1 MGKKSRRSKF
11 GVCDA
16 VYGADGTKQDDE
28 APDDEATFV
37 AARSALRAFDAARV
51 LKILSDDLVR
61 AGNAVALVKLAWSL
75 DKSRGKE
82 GAVFADG
89 GLLSAVWIGISQFTR
104 KQFRHMTCDF
114 NADNAS
120 AAILF
125 AAMDGDDARLLLVLL
140 TWDPEFR
147 IFPAPGTSSAQKK
160 KYAAQEAADKHV
172 HLKELLQENKAY
184 RCLALIQSKAESL

>member
-28 APDDEATFV
+28 APDDEPTFV
-37 AARSALRAFDAARV
+37 AARSALQALDAARV

-61 AGNAVALVKLAWSL
+61 AENAVALVKLAWSL

-82 GAVFADG
+82 GTVFADG

-104 KQFRHMTCDF
+104 KQVRQMKCDF
-114 NADNAS
+114 NANNAS

-125 AAMDGDDARLLLVLL
+125 AAIDGDDARLLFVLL

-147 IFPAPGTSSAQKK
+147 ILPTPGVSLAQKK
-160 KYAAQEAADKHV
+160 KYAAQAAADKHV
-172 HLKELLQENKAY
+172 HLKKLLQENKAY
-184 RCLALIQSKAESL
+184 RCLALIQSKAEFL